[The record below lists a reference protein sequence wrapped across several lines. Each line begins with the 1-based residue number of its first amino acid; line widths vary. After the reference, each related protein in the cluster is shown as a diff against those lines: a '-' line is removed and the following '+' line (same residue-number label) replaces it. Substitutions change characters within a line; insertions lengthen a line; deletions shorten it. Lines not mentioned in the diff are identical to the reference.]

1 MNGESLPAKAL
12 VRAELE
18 RDGVSIAV
26 RNGRGG
32 VIDFERTKAL
42 YPDEEKPQGA
52 DLPAKP
58 LYLREDEARAVYE
71 ALGRYFGG
79 DATSNQRL
87 RQDYDAERGRV
98 DKLIG
103 HLIGVRH
110 V

>member
-1 MNGESLPAKAL
+1 MNEPPPAKAL
-12 VRAELE
+12 VRPDLE

-26 RNGRGG
+26 RRSNGGI
-32 VIDFERTKAL
+32 IDFTTTTEYL
-42 YPDEEKPQGA
+42 VNDQGTEST
-52 DLPAKP
+52 AKP
-58 LYLREDEARAVYE
+58 LHLRDDEARALYE

-79 DATSNQRL
+79 DAVSNQRL

>member
-1 MNGESLPAKAL
+1 MVSGEPLPAKAL

-18 RDGVSIAV
+18 RDGVSIAL
-26 RNGRGG
+26 RRTNGG
-32 VIDFERTKAL
+32 ILDFNTATEFLT
-42 YPDEEKPQGA
+42 EGA
-52 DLPAKP
+52 TESTAKP
-58 LYLREDEARAVYE
+58 LYLREEEARAVYE

-79 DATSNQRL
+79 DAVSNQRL

>member
-1 MNGESLPAKAL
+1 MSEPLPAKAL
-12 VRAELE
+12 VRPDLE

-26 RNGRGG
+26 RRSNGGI
-32 VIDFERTKAL
+32 IDFTTTTEYLDESKPETKST
-42 YPDEEKPQGA
+42 
-52 DLPAKP
+52 AKP
-58 LYLREDEARAVYE
+58 LHLREDEARAVYE

-79 DATSNQRL
+79 DAVSNQRL
-87 RQDYDAERGRV
+87 RQDYDHERGRV